1 MSRKFLKKL
10 KKQKGKKVNA
20 LCHILSTYT
29 ISVMSWG
36 LGKKNTK
43 PLYLRS
49 ILEKQN
55 KIKPHKQQKIVS

>member
-1 MSRKFLKKL
+1 M
-10 KKQKGKKVNA
+10 NA